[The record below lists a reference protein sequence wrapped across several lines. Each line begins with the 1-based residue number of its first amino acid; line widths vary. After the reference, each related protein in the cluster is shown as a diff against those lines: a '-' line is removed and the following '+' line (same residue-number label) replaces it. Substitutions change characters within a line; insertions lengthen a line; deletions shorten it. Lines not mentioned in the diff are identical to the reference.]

1 MEPLSAEDGRILLA
15 VARERI
21 ASAIEQRDPV
31 YPVPTPA
38 LHRRGGA
45 FVTLRI
51 EDGDRASLRG
61 CIGRIE
67 AHDELVETVRSVAY
81 SSAFQDYR
89 FQPLT
94 AAEYPRVSVE
104 ISVLSPL
111 EEITDPSLVQP
122 GTHGLYLK
130 STHRSGLLLPQ
141 VATEYGWNREE
152 FLAHTCRKAG
162 LPPTAWRASCT
173 ALYIFTAQIF
183 EEND

>member
-1 MEPLSAEDGRILLA
+1 MEPLSAEEGRILLV

-21 ASAIEQRDPV
+21 ASALEQRDPV
-31 YPVPTPA
+31 YPEPTPA
-38 LHRRGGA
+38 LLRRGGA

-51 EDGDRASLRG
+51 VEGGRTSLRG
-61 CIGRIE
+61 CIGHIE

-94 AAEYPRVSVE
+94 AAEYPHVSIE

-130 STHRSGLLLPQ
+130 SAYRSGLLLPQ

-162 LPPTAWRASCT
+162 LPPTAWRAAGT
-173 ALYIFTAQIF
+173 TLYIFTAQIF
-183 EEND
+183 EESN